1 MIIVTIVMMMVVVM
15 MMIMEISCWQQARN
29 RNVGTNLSV
38 PIFLICDLSPD
49 SFVVIVYVTVVAII
63 IPLYIDKLS
72 IILYF
77 VLVGSL
83 LSYW

>member
-1 MIIVTIVMMMVVVM
+1 MIIVTIVMMMVVV

-38 PIFLICDLSPD
+38 PIFLICDLSHD
-49 SFVVIVYVTVVAII
+49 SFVVIVNVTVVAII
-63 IPLYIDKLS
+63 IPLYIDTLS

>member
-1 MIIVTIVMMMVVVM
+1 MIIVTIVMMMVVV

-38 PIFLICDLSPD
+38 TIFLICDLLHD
-49 SFVVIVYVTVVAII
+49 SFVVIVNVTVVAII
-63 IPLYIDKLS
+63 IPLYIDTLS